1 MEEVRLETK
10 KAARRLCSCP
20 GNKEESLQEESGDV
34 GLETVWNGNTFWRE
48 MARTGIHSKESRKIL
63 RWNKPI
69 LLDGTLKV
77 SHELG
82 IF

>member
-1 MEEVRLETK
+1 MSREQRGES
-10 KAARRLCSCP
+10 AR
-20 GNKEESLQEESGDV
+20 GEWDV